1 MLKCPLGST
10 GGEAARRAEAA
21 RAGAGAGAAGG
32 TGATAL
38 PTYLVHTGKR
48 FFFILT
54 KEQWPNFFSLFGWH
68 NPNCPKASAAAFVH
82 QLQLTPVFT
91 VGE

>member
-48 FFFILT
+48 FFLY
-54 KEQWPNFFSLFGWH
+54 
-68 NPNCPKASAAAFVH
+68 
-82 QLQLTPVFT
+82 
-91 VGE
+91 